1 MEKILK
7 GKVVADALSQVIIAQ
22 VKELKQNQISP
33 KLVTLRVGQRPDDI
47 AYEKAA
53 TKRMESLGIEIESII
68 LKEEVDTNEVIKHL
82 RKLDKAHSVHGIL
95 MFRPLPKHIDENKV
109 IKEISPKKDVDCMN
123 PLTMSELFEKKGKRP
138 ATAQSVIEIIKY
150 YNIDLT
156 GKEVCVIGRSNV
168 IGKPLALLLMDLDAT
183 VTVCHSKTRVLKEVV
198 NRADVVV
205 SAMGRAKT
213 IDKTYIKEGAIV
225 IDVGI
230 NILDGQL
237 CGDVDF
243 DNVIPVVSHITPV
256 PKGVGSVTTVI
267 LAQNLLKGI

>member
-7 GKVVADALSQVIIAQ
+7 GKVVADALSQVIIEK

-53 TKRMESLGIEIESII
+53 TKRMENLGIEIKSII
-68 LKEEVDTNEVIKHL
+68 LEETVDTSEVIKHL
-82 RKLDKAHSVHGIL
+82 RELDKDDSVHGVL

-109 IKEISPKKDVDCMN
+109 IREISPKKDVDCMN
-123 PLTMSELFEKKGKRP
+123 PLTMSELFEKTGKRP

-150 YNIDLT
+150 YNLDLT

-183 VTVCHSKTRVLKEVV
+183 VTVCHSKTRDLKESVS
-198 NRADVVV
+198 RADVVV
-205 SAMGRAKT
+205 SAMGRAKA
-213 IDKTYIKEGAIV
+213 IDHTYIKEGAIV

-243 DNVIPVVSHITPV
+243 DNVIPVASYVTPV
-256 PKGVGSVTTVI
+256 PGGVGSVTTAI